1 MIHAASSTRSRRTLV
16 FLLAVTVTALMA
28 GGSLP
33 ALAQQA
39 QATRPFD
46 VNLSVEVCDGGQFPR
61 AGTTCEGEPRPGQSA
76 DVLLQVKLEE
86 GAPLLTS
93 GYLRSS
99 GFRVTPSS
107 QGPDKDKVGEG
118 NVKIGV
124 VGIGTVGLL
133 ACVVNQNPPDEGDHA
148 TLIVVLNISSTAPC
162 DPGPALAKVKLK
174 IKSLGEDRYEYTLDL
189 AGAAAAAGQGGQ
201 AIELTTP
208 VDISITFFGKSQ
220 PNEDV
225 SPATPGGMASLT
237 FVDEPGMYE
246 FFGHFEGPGGA
257 VSEKT
262 ISYEIIDPNPP
273 KKSTNVAPL
282 VIAVVVIAVVAI
294 VIYLA
299 WSRRRRSEAQEDWEY
314 YEEEVYYEEDEYV

>member
-1 MIHAASSTRSRRTLV
+1 MIHAAPNTPIRRILV
-16 FLLAVTVTALMA
+16 FLLAATLIGLMA

-33 ALAQQA
+33 AAAQQT

-46 VNLSVEVCDGGQFPR
+46 VDLSVEVCEGGQFPR
-61 AGTTCEGEPRPGQSA
+61 AGTTCEGEPMPGQSA
-76 DVLLQVKLEE
+76 DVLLQVRLEE

-99 GFRVTPSS
+99 GFRVTPSA

-133 ACVVNQNPPDEGDHA
+133 ACVINQNPPDEGDHA
-148 TLIVVLNISSTAPC
+148 TLVVVLNISSTVPC

-174 IKSLGEDRYEYTLDL
+174 IKSMGEDRYEYTLDL
-189 AGAAAAAGQGGQ
+189 TGAAAAAGQGGQ

-208 VDISITFFGKSQ
+208 VDISIPFFGKSQ

-225 SPATPGGMASLT
+225 SPATPGGMAFLT
-237 FVDEPGMYE
+237 FVDEPGTYE

-262 ISYEIIDPNPP
+262 ISYDIFNPNPP
-273 KKSTNVAPL
+273 KQSTNVVPL
-282 VIAVVVIAVVAI
+282 VVVAAVIVVIAVVV
-294 VIYLA
+294 YLA
-299 WSRRRRSEAQEDWEY
+299 WSRRRRFAAQEDWEY